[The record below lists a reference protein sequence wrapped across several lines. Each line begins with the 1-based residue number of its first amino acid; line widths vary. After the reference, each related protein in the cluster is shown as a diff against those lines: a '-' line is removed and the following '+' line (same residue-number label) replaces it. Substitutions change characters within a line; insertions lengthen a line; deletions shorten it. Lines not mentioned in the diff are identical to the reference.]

1 MAINKITK
9 RWFVNNFVVILA
21 VLIVVE
27 ILLALGVKNFYY
39 NSVEKFIKSQGMA
52 ILNLIDKSYK
62 DSSSNLEFEIRS
74 IVEDFDQKDKMEL
87 MLLNCKGKILLTSNG
102 FGAYLNE
109 KIYDDNNTIE
119 SINKDILSQ
128 KYSQRVYKLNGE
140 NVIAVTYPI
149 EAKIKDVSY
158 IEFISSVKYVDRQI
172 AIIIA
177 ISVLIGIAI
186 ILLVIISSSYFIQS
200 IVVPVDEIGKTAK
213 KITQGDF
220 KARLEVK
227 TDDEIGEL
235 CETINHMAEELAVTE
250 NMKNEFISSIS
261 HELRT
266 PLTAIRGWA
275 ETVNSCDSNDEELV
289 RKGMRVIISETERLS
304 MMVEELLNFSG
315 LQSGNMKLMLTKLD
329 LIAELEDILIVFEER
344 AKKEKIKLESKL
356 SDECIP
362 INGDK
367 NRLRQVFT
375 NIIDNALKYSEQ
387 GAKVIVT
394 AEKNT
399 KFALVKVM
407 DNGCGIRPEDVPKIK
422 TKFYKANYSKR
433 GSGIGLAVA
442 DEIVRLHNGS
452 LDVYSVEGKGTT
464 IVVQIPILVNKC

>member
-1 MAINKITK
+1 MAVNKITK

-21 VLIVVE
+21 VIIIIE
-27 ILLALGVKNFYY
+27 ILLALGIKNFYY
-39 NSVEKFIKSQGMA
+39 NSVEKFIKSQGIA

-62 DSSSNLEFEIRS
+62 DSSSNLDFEIRS
-74 IVEDFDQKDKMEL
+74 IVEDFNQKDKMEL
-87 MLLNCKGKILLTSNG
+87 MLLSGKGKILLTSNG
-102 FGAYLNE
+102 FDASLNE
-109 KIYDDNNTIE
+109 RIYNDDNIIK
-119 SINKDILSQ
+119 SINQDILSQ
-128 KYSQRVYKLNGE
+128 KYSQRIYRLNGE

-149 EAKIKDVSY
+149 ETKIKDISY
-158 IEFISSVKYVDRQI
+158 IRFVSSIKYVDRQI

-177 ISVLIGIAI
+177 VSVLIGIAI

-220 KARLEVK
+220 KARLNVN

-235 CETINHMAEELAVTE
+235 CETINHMAEELSVTE
-250 NMKNEFISSIS
+250 NIKNEFISSIS

-275 ETVNSCDSNDEELV
+275 ETVHSCDTGDEDLIK
-289 RKGMRVIISETERLS
+289 KGMKVIIGETERLS
-304 MMVEELLNFSG
+304 MMVEELLDFSR
-315 LQSGNMKLMLTKLD
+315 LQNGNMKLILTKLD
-329 LIAELEDILIVFEER
+329 LIAELEDILMVFEER
-344 AKKEKIKLESKL
+344 AKKEELKLIPEL

-362 INGDK
+362 IMGDK

-375 NIIDNALKYSEQ
+375 NVIDNALKYSEQ

-394 AEKNT
+394 AEKKT
-399 KFALVKVM
+399 EFALVKVI
-407 DNGCGIRPEDVPKIK
+407 DNGCGIKPEDISKIK

-442 DEIVRLHNGS
+442 DEIVKLHNGS
-452 LDVYSVEGKGTT
+452 LDVYSVEGRGTT
-464 IVVQIPILVNKC
+464 VIIQIPILGNKC